1 MIQAPIVKD
10 IKRLH
15 HVSMNNSSFTTRR
28 ITTTAVETI
37 IVLRLEVLLKLQPNY
52 DDSVMLLVLIRLN
65 KSSLDKD
72 MIEHLRAGLIANFA
86 TSFIL
91 CLIPWKTWLF

>member
-15 HVSMNNSSFTTRR
+15 YVSMNNSCFTTRR

-52 DDSVMLLVLIRLN
+52 DDSVMLLVLIRLIQSGQRYDRTS
-65 KSSLDKD
+65 KSRTNRHFLQ
-72 MIEHLRAGLIANFA
+72 HL
-86 TSFIL
+86 
-91 CLIPWKTWLF
+91 LFYV